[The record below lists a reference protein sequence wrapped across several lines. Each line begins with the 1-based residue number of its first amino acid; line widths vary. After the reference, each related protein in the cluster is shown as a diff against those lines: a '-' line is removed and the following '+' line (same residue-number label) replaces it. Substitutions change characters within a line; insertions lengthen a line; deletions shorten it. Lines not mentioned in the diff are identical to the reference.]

1 MSGRDNL
8 MDFFN
13 LKKEFKRV
21 QLQVNCKTLSS
32 AHQPPQAPRTSRV
45 SPDPLSLPPPA
56 SADSQPAMTEAE
68 WRHYQADINRQLLE
82 DGAASSHGSLL
93 DPRSVVR
100 SGMSGIEGS
109 TLMGSHGGRSIV
121 PHGTREDDRDLT
133 RCFDFS
139 QRAEEA
145 RRLPVTDAREELLEK
160 VEENQVVVVSGP
172 TGCGKSTQVPQFILD
187 KHARDRKRVNI
198 LVTQPRKIAASSL
211 AKRVCKERGWELG
224 GLVGYQ
230 VGLDK
235 AHKTPDTR
243 LLYVTTGILKR
254 MLIAKKHMNEWTHII
269 LDEVHERE
277 EDMDLVM
284 LICKKLLLTN
294 SRGTK

>member
-1 MSGRDNL
+1 M
-8 MDFFN
+8 
-13 LKKEFKRV
+13 
-21 QLQVNCKTLSS
+21 
-32 AHQPPQAPRTSRV
+32 
-45 SPDPLSLPPPA
+45 
-56 SADSQPAMTEAE
+56 
-68 WRHYQADINRQLLE
+68 NRQLLE
-82 DGAASSHGSLL
+82 EGGACSQGGSC

-109 TLMGSHGGRSIV
+109 TLLGSHLQGSTLPGSRGGRSTV
-121 PHGTREDDRDLT
+121 PHGSREDDRDLAQ
-133 RCFDFS
+133 CFDFTK
-139 QRAEEA
+139 RAEDA
-145 RRLPVTDAREELLEK
+145 WRLSVAEAREELLEK
-160 VEENQVVVVSGP
+160 VEESQVVVVSGP

-187 KHARDRKRVNI
+187 KHARERRRVNI

-235 AHKTPDTR
+235 AHKTTDTR